1 MKILVR
7 GTNWIGDAVM
17 STPALRELR
26 RIFPDDH
33 IALHTRSWA
42 EGIFESAAIFDEI
55 LPFEDSGR
63 DLGTIFREAR
73 RLRRGKF
80 DIAVIFPNSFR
91 SASIVKLAGIPK
103 RFGFA
108 KEGRGLLLTDAVPIP
123 QWKSERHEV
132 FYYLALVAE
141 IEKRVLGTETVPA
154 EVTAR
159 ISIPDERIRNARERL
174 SPSGGPIVAFG
185 PGSTNSIA
193 KRWPIE
199 RFAALGDK
207 LNNAIGARSVVLG
220 AANERDVA
228 AEFISFARSDA
239 IDLTGK
245 TTLTEAA
252 EVLAAAELFI
262 SNDMGLAHLAAA
274 VGTKTLV
281 IFGPTDHVTT
291 RPFAENAAVIRQDV
305 ECSPC
310 MLRECPIDHRCMT
323 AVTVDR
329 VFDAAMRAF
338 RGDLIFNDK
347 L

>member
-1 MKILVR
+1 
-7 GTNWIGDAVM
+7 
-17 STPALRELR
+17 
-26 RIFPDDH
+26 
-33 IALHTRSWA
+33 
-42 EGIFESAAIFDEI
+42 
-55 LPFEDSGR
+55 
-63 DLGTIFREAR
+63 
-73 RLRRGKF
+73 
-80 DIAVIFPNSFR
+80 
-91 SASIVKLAGIPK
+91 
-103 RFGFA
+103 
-108 KEGRGLLLTDAVPIP
+108 LLLTDAVPIP

-228 AEFISFARSDA
+228 AEFISLARSDA